1 MSKSSE
7 YFHGMGA
14 RPCSHIQ
21 LDATAVSYKTG
32 THTLVDAA
40 SVGIRCGARLAIIG
54 PNGAGKSTLL
64 RMLAG
69 LLPPTS
75 GGISFNGK
83 IIGTMSPLERA
94 RQFAFVG
101 QADAPDQQ
109 LLVDEVVLLSWPH
122 SPSGRLHTHGRPGNR
137 RREFHGARARI
148 SHFRRRALGF
158 ISSGGERQRMQLAR
172 ALAQQPAILFLDEP
186 TNHLDP
192 KARSELLLL
201 VAGLNVTTIAVLHDL
216 PLVAPFATRVAVMH
230 SAQLV
235 ASGTPDETLT
245 PRIVSDVFDLDV
257 LRLRHPSRQ
266 RDLMVFEAPEPIH
279 DAHSHS
285 HGAFDEKI
293 PFCPRIYSFCLRLP
307 LLSL

>member
-1 MSKSSE
+1 MT
-7 YFHGMGA
+7 
-14 RPCSHIQ
+14 HIQ
-21 LDATAVSYKTG
+21 LDAKAVSYKTG
-32 THTLVDAA
+32 AHILVDAA

-64 RMLAG
+64 RILAG
-69 LLPPTS
+69 LLLPTS
-75 GGISFNGK
+75 GDICFNGE
-83 IIGTMSPLERA
+83 IISKMSPLERA

-109 LLVDEVVLLSWPH
+109 LLVEDYVSLGRIPH
-122 SPSGRLHTHGRPGNR
+122 LGVFTRAID
-137 RREFHGARARI
+137 REIVEDSMERARI
-148 SHFRRRALGF
+148 SHFRRRALG
-158 ISSGGERQRMQLAR
+158 SLSGGERQRMQLAR
-172 ALAQQPAILFLDEP
+172 ALAQQPVILFLDEP

-201 VAGLNVTTIAVLHDL
+201 VAGLDVTTIAVLHDL
-216 PLVAPFATRVAVMH
+216 PLVAPFATHVAVMH

-279 DAHSHS
+279 DVHSH
-285 HGAFDEKI
+285 
-293 PFCPRIYSFCLRLP
+293 PRSIL
-307 LLSL
+307 